1 MPDHRHI
8 RVLQRCFRLLSR
20 GLCGYTA
27 AALGVSP
34 PCHYS
39 VVLILAE
46 VTVKKISLFLA
57 VLGLSV
63 AGSALA
69 AKTTK
74 EISQYPVGE
83 RGVYSERATAE
94 RIKAVGTVCV
104 EGKECAG
111 VAASAAASTAGGAAR
126 SGEQVYNANC
136 AGCHGAGVMGA
147 PKFADKGAWAPRIA
161 KGKDTLYKHA
171 LGGFNAMPP
180 KGMCMNCSDDEI
192 KATVDYMIS
201 KAK

>member
-1 MPDHRHI
+1 M
-8 RVLQRCFRLLSR
+8 
-20 GLCGYTA
+20 
-27 AALGVSP
+27 
-34 PCHYS
+34 
-39 VVLILAE
+39 
-46 VTVKKISLFLA
+46 KKISLLLA

-94 RIKAVGTVCV
+94 RIKPVGSVCV

-111 VAASAAASTAGGAAR
+111 VTASVAAPAAGGAAR
-126 SGEQVYNANC
+126 SGEQIYNANC

-147 PKFADKGAWAPRIA
+147 PKFADKAAWAPRIG

-171 LGGFNAMPP
+171 MIGFNTMPP
-180 KGMCMNCSDDEI
+180 KGMCMNCSDAEI
-192 KATVDYMIS
+192 KSTVDYMVG